1 MSKKVHS
8 QKPIANKA
16 EPIVKFLLA
25 PGSVLRTSRRGFT
38 LIEAIVGAMLFA
50 LTVAIATGFFVNI
63 SRAQRKAFLESQILD
78 GARYAMD
85 TMAKALRV
93 AEPIDAIVESN
104 DPEIVITPTSI
115 RFHHPMKSGTL
126 GCPPSPPCIV
136 TFAKSGT
143 ALTETDWD
151 GNPLTS
157 PGTTFS
163 LTGPRLIVD
172 DFRVVDGSSI
182 AFAPADVLQP
192 RITLFLKVREVSQ
205 PASAAVS
212 FQTTVTLRELQR

>member
-1 MSKKVHS
+1 MRKLPTGNY
-8 QKPIANKA
+8 QLP
-16 EPIVKFLLA
+16 
-25 PGSVLRTSRRGFT
+25 TSGFT

-63 SRAQRKAFLESQILD
+63 SRAQRKAFLESQVLD
-78 GARYAMD
+78 GTRFAME

-93 AEPIDAIVESN
+93 AEPIDAIAESN
-104 DPEIVITPTSI
+104 DPEMAITSSSVQF
-115 RFHHPMKSGTL
+115 RHPMKSGTL

-136 TFAKSGT
+136 TFVKVGT
-143 ALTETDWD
+143 ALTERDWD

-157 PGTTFS
+157 PGRTFS

-172 DFRVVDGSSI
+172 DFRVVDSSSI
-182 AFAPADVLQP
+182 AFAPADILQP
-192 RITLFLKVREVSQ
+192 RITFFLKVREASQ
-205 PASAAVS
+205 PASAAIP